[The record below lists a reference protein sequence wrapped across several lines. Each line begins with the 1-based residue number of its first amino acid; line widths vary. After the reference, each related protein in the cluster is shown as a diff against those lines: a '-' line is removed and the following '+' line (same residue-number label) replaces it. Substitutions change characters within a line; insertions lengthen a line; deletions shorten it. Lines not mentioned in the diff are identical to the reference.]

1 MPSPA
6 ASLSRLTRSRRY
18 LVAITFFP
26 LNPVIVRRSWFERL
40 PAAGATL
47 MKSCVAR
54 VGRGGLVG
62 GSWEECAQFEL
73 KFLTGA
79 EGERE
84 HVEMIAQ

>member
-1 MPSPA
+1 M
-6 ASLSRLTRSRRY
+6 
-18 LVAITFFP
+18 
-26 LNPVIVRRSWFERL
+26 
-40 PAAGATL
+40 